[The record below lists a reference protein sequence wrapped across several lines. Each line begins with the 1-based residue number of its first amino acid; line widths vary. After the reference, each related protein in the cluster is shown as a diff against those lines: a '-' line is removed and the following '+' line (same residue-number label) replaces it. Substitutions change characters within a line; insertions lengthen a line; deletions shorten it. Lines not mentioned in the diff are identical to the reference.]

1 MRLQGQATAN
11 DKAEGQDK
19 ARKQRGQGNGG
30 DCLHVVVPS
39 VLIVHACLTLS
50 CW

>member
-1 MRLQGQATAN
+1 MRPQGQATPD

-19 ARKQRGQGNGG
+19 ARKQRGKGNGG
-30 DCLHVVVPS
+30 NCLRAVVPS
-39 VLIVHACLTLS
+39 VLIVHARVTLS